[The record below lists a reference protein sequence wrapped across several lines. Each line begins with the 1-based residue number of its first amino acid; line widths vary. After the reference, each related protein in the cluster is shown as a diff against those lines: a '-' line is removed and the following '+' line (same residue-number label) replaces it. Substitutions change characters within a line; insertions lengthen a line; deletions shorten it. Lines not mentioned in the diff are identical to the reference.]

1 MGYIISCVVIFVA
14 YFVFHSIVYKI
25 FLKDPKIDSYQNRL
39 SQATVAVIAFGV
51 ALLTNYI
58 LGIFSEP
65 TVSMDVKDSKG
76 VMELRIKATKRVD
89 VLTAGIPIKGM
100 VKDVVD
106 RNQIA
111 DAQMEYQIKGPKVEN
126 SLNRYDFIIKNIEP
140 NVLLIYEIKYEPMIG
155 IPPFEGQL
163 TIAGD
168 DIYKLKYEWLYSGNT
183 KSRSQWRDM
192 VSGKTVD
199 EDGLQVDEVTITTVY
214 NSYSK
219 GINLMKSGDLDGA
232 VAYYSQSISQN
243 PSSTAYEL
251 RALCFFRMG
260 RYDLVVQDYTKA
272 IEASTEQNIVFYH
285 NRGRAFNNLGK
296 YPEAIADHTKA
307 LACPTNG
314 YPLCKIYFSRANAYY
329 QLTRYDEA
337 ILDYEKSIKQ
347 CPSDVDPYL
356 NLANCY
362 AIKGDKNNAI
372 KNYHLFVS
380 LAGTNKQLYIDFA
393 NKKIEELSK

>member
-1 MGYIISCVVIFVA
+1 MGYIISCIVIFVA
-14 YFVFHSIVYKI
+14 YFVFHSIVHKI
-25 FLKDPKIDSYQNRL
+25 FLKGPKIDSYRNRL

-76 VMELRIKATKRVD
+76 VMELRIEATKRVA

-100 VKDVVD
+100 VKGVMDH
-106 RNQIA
+106 NQIA
-111 DAQMEYQIKGPKVEN
+111 DAQMEYQVKGPQVEN
-126 SLNRYDFIIKNIEP
+126 SFNQYDLIIKNIEP
-140 NVLLIYEIKYEPMIG
+140 NILLIYEIKYEPMIG

-163 TIAGD
+163 KIAGD

-192 VSGKTVD
+192 VSGKIINWNGPQISDLVIETD
-199 EDGLQVDEVTITTVY
+199 M
-214 NSYSK
+214 NPYSE
-219 GINLMKSGDLDGA
+219 GINLMKSGNLDGA
-232 VAYYSQSISQN
+232 ITYYSQSINKN
-243 PSSTAYEL
+243 PSVLAYGL
-251 RALCFFRMG
+251 RARCFSIMG
-260 RYDLVVQDYTKA
+260 RYDLAVQDYTKA
-272 IEASTEQNIVFYH
+272 IEISTEQDIFLYY
-285 NRGRAFNNLGK
+285 NRGTAFNKLGK
-296 YPEAIADHTKA
+296 HLEAIEDYSKA
-307 LACPTNG
+307 LLCPPKEL
-314 YPLCKIYFSRANAYY
+314 PLCKVYFNRANAYY

-347 CPSDVDPYL
+347 YPSDAGPYL

-362 AIKGDKNNAI
+362 ADKGDKNNAI

-380 LAGTNKQLYIDFA
+380 LAGTDKQLYIDFA

>member
-14 YFVFHSIVYKI
+14 YFVFHSIVHKI
-25 FLKDPKIDSYQNRL
+25 FLKDPKIDSYRNRL

-65 TVSMDVKDSKG
+65 TVSMEVKDSKG
-76 VMELRIKATKRVD
+76 VMELRIKTTKRVD

-100 VKDVVD
+100 VKDVGD

-111 DAQMEYQIKGPKVEN
+111 DAQMEYQVKGPKVEN
-126 SLNRYDFIIKNIEP
+126 SLNRYDFIIKNIES
-140 NVLLIYEIKYEPMIG
+140 NVLLIYEVKYTPMIG

-163 TIAGD
+163 KIAGD
-168 DIYKLKYEWLYSGNT
+168 NVYKLTYGWLYNGNQ

-192 VSGKTVD
+192 VSGKTVA
-199 EDGLQVDEVTITTVY
+199 EDGLQMDGVTITTVY

-251 RALCFFRMG
+251 RALCFVRMG

-314 YPLCKIYFSRANAYY
+314 YPLCKIYFSRAAAYY

-337 ILDYEKSIKQ
+337 KDDYEKSIKL
-347 CPSDVDPYL
+347 CPSDVGAYL

-362 AIKGDKNNAI
+362 ALKGDRDNAI
-372 KNYHLFVS
+372 KNYLLFRS
-380 LAGTNKQLYIDFA
+380 LAGTEMQLYIDFA

>member
-14 YFVFHSIVYKI
+14 YFVFHSIVHKI
-25 FLKDPKIDSYQNRL
+25 FLKDPKIDSYRNRL

-65 TVSMDVKDSKG
+65 TVSTEVKDSKG
-76 VMELRIKATKRVD
+76 VMELRIKTTKRVD

-100 VKDVVD
+100 VKDVMD

-111 DAQMEYQIKGPKVEN
+111 DAQMEYQVKGPKVEN

-140 NVLLIYEIKYEPMIG
+140 NVLLIYEVKYTPMIG

-163 TIAGD
+163 KIAGD
-168 DIYKLKYEWLYSGNT
+168 DIYKLTYGWLYNGNP

-192 VSGKTVD
+192 VSGKTVNWN
-199 EDGLQVDEVTITTVY
+199 GLQISDLVIKTDM
-214 NSYSK
+214 NPYSE
-219 GINLMKSGDLDGA
+219 GINLMKSGNLDGA
-232 VAYYSQSISQN
+232 IAYYSQSISQK
-243 PSSTAYEL
+243 PSMAAYAL
-251 RALCFFRMG
+251 RSQCFSIMG

-272 IEASTEQNIVFYH
+272 IEISTEQDIVLYY
-285 NRGRAFNNLGK
+285 NRGNAFNKLGK
-296 YPEAIADHTKA
+296 HLEAIADYNKA
-307 LACPTNG
+307 LLCPPKEH
-314 YPLCKIYFSRANAYY
+314 PLCKVYFNRANAYY

-362 AIKGDKNNAI
+362 AIKGDKDNAI

-380 LAGTNKQLYIDFA
+380 LAGTSKQLHIDFA